1 MVITPLTF
9 TFLGYAVKRE
19 NCVNSI
25 SKNATNLNIPNY
37 FTAHWLSN
45 DPCPIFTPFKWA
57 ISSHLLQAQKAQG
70 RESRHLNIST
80 SAMFVS
86 PHSPSYH
93 SVFTPQGR
101 TASLISLNFSPL
113 FSKEIGAVEKAERE
127 RGKQRK
133 KKTERTHQG
142 ELDFHIIYPTRKHT
156 L

>member
-9 TFLGYAVKRE
+9 TFLGYAVKKE
-19 NCVNSI
+19 NCVNNI

-37 FTAHWLSN
+37 FTVHCLSS
-45 DPCPIFTPFKWA
+45 DPCQIFPPSNGLSPPSFAGSKSLGKREPPSQCQHFSHVRLSPFPQLSLR
-57 ISSHLLQAQKAQG
+57 I
-70 RESRHLNIST
+70 
-80 SAMFVS
+80 
-86 PHSPSYH
+86 
-93 SVFTPQGR
+93 TPQGG

-113 FSKEIGAVEKAERE
+113 FSKEIGAVKKEERE

-133 KKTERTHQG
+133 KKAERTHQG